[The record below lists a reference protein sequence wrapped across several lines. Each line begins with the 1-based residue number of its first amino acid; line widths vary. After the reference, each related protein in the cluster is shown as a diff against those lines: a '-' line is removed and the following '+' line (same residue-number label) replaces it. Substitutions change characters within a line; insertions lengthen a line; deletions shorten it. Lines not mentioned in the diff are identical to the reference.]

1 MNKFS
6 PGKLMTAFFVFFFP
20 ILIFLGS
27 WQVSR
32 GMEKAKI
39 VSQHN
44 LNKSLPAIDEIQ
56 IQNLQDQELMY
67 RTVNL
72 EGTFGEQSYIL
83 DNRLYRQ
90 EAGYE
95 VFTLF
100 ETSLNETY
108 LVNRGWLS
116 KEKIDMNKI
125 FQEKKKLTLQG
136 TLSPFRKF
144 GLSLGEEIIQTGW
157 PKYVQ
162 QLDYEIA
169 SRDLGRV
176 QDEVLQL
183 SAASVGSFE
192 PIWKPVE
199 LQPSRHYGYAVQ
211 WFGLALVLFASYLY
225 YGYRK
230 D

>member
-1 MNKFS
+1 
-6 PGKLMTAFFVFFFP
+6 
-20 ILIFLGS
+20 
-27 WQVSR
+27 
-32 GMEKAKI
+32 
-39 VSQHN
+39 
-44 LNKSLPAIDEIQ
+44 
-56 IQNLQDQELMY
+56 MY
-67 RTVNL
+67 K
-72 EGTFGEQSYIL
+72 
-83 DNRLYRQ
+83 RQ
-90 EAGYE
+90 
-95 VFTLF
+95 
-100 ETSLNETY
+100 
-108 LVNRGWLS
+108 
-116 KEKIDMNKI
+116 
-125 FQEKKKLTLQG
+125 
-136 TLSPFRKF
+136 
-144 GLSLGEEIIQTGW
+144 GW

>member
-1 MNKFS
+1 
-6 PGKLMTAFFVFFFP
+6 MTAFFVFFFP

-32 GMEKAKI
+32 GMEKTKI

-44 LNKSLPAIDEIQ
+44 LNKSLPAIDEVQ

-125 FQEKKKLTLQG
+125 FQEKKKVNSTRNAFSIQ
-136 TLSPFRKF
+136 
-144 GLSLGEEIIQTGW
+144 EIWI
-157 PKYVQ
+157 
-162 QLDYEIA
+162 
-169 SRDLGRV
+169 
-176 QDEVLQL
+176 
-183 SAASVGSFE
+183 
-192 PIWKPVE
+192 E
-199 LQPSRHYGYAVQ
+199 LRRGNCSNRMAKVCSTIR
-211 WFGLALVLFASYLY
+211 L
-225 YGYRK
+225 
-230 D
+230 